1 MFSTTTKAKDTIL
14 EGELT
19 QVETTPFRG
28 CSAVLVGGSAPA
40 FKYGPLGGKKK
51 AMEVIDIASVA
62 SVAGEENEFAIVT
75 IHGSRTVFA
84 AGSQRESQRW
94 ADELTALVA
103 KHGGGGAKRGSG
115 AGPPALQGLARR
127 QSRRLERRSSAE
139 PYAPPR
145 RGSST
150 GLTPRMA
157 SLGGGPSDPGWD
169 EGSAPKPP
177 KAAFPPPPKDRRGS
191 GVARAAAARKADDH
205 ASNATSSAFPNPPTG
220 RAAGGASLRQR
231 PK

>member
-75 IHGSRTVFA
+75 IHGGTSR
-84 AGSQRESQRW
+84 E
-94 ADELTALVA
+94 EE
-103 KHGGGGAKRGSG
+103 KHQMTTMRSTKSL
-115 AGPPALQGLARR
+115 LQI
-127 QSRRLERRSSAE
+127 
-139 PYAPPR
+139 
-145 RGSST
+145 
-150 GLTPRMA
+150 
-157 SLGGGPSDPGWD
+157 
-169 EGSAPKPP
+169 
-177 KAAFPPPPKDRRGS
+177 
-191 GVARAAAARKADDH
+191 
-205 ASNATSSAFPNPPTG
+205 
-220 RAAGGASLRQR
+220 
-231 PK
+231 

>member
-94 ADELTALVA
+94 ADERQRWQQQEVLLPTQP
-103 KHGGGGAKRGSG
+103 KQSPRTGT
-115 AGPPALQGLARR
+115 PA
-127 QSRRLERRSSAE
+127 
-139 PYAPPR
+139 P
-145 RGSST
+145 
-150 GLTPRMA
+150 
-157 SLGGGPSDPGWD
+157 
-169 EGSAPKPP
+169 
-177 KAAFPPPPKDRRGS
+177 FPPPMLPCRGP
-191 GVARAAAARKADDH
+191 GTRVVW
-205 ASNATSSAFPNPPTG
+205 
-220 RAAGGASLRQR
+220 
-231 PK
+231 

>member
-1 MFSTTTKAKDTIL
+1 MFSAATKAKDTIV

-40 FKYGPLGGKKK
+40 FKYEPLGGKKK

-103 KHGGGGAKRGSG
+103 KHGGGGAARQRSRPARA
-115 AGPPALQGLARR
+115 AGPR
-127 QSRRLERRSSAE
+127 
-139 PYAPPR
+139 APPIAAAQNGARLR
-145 RGSST
+145 RAVRAAAPRSST

-205 ASNATSSAFPNPPTG
+205 ASNATSSAFPNPADRPRRRRSLVAPT
-220 RAAGGASLRQR
+220 
-231 PK
+231 P

>member
-1 MFSTTTKAKDTIL
+1 MTRRAGGEGGSVEADESVEGGGGGAAEGTRHEARDLAHL

-127 QSRRLERRSSAE
+127 QSRRLERRSSA
-139 PYAPPR
+139 
-145 RGSST
+145 T
-150 GLTPRMA
+150 
-157 SLGGGPSDPGWD
+157 
-169 EGSAPKPP
+169 
-177 KAAFPPPPKDRRGS
+177 
-191 GVARAAAARKADDH
+191 
-205 ASNATSSAFPNPPTG
+205 
-220 RAAGGASLRQR
+220 
-231 PK
+231 